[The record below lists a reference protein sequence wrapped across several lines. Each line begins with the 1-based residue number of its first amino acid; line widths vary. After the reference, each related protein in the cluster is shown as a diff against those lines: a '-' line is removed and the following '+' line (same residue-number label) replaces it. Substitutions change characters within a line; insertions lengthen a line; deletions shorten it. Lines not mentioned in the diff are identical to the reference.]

1 MSNFSQPPLSQKK
14 SDRFL
19 HRKRQTNH
27 EKIKNKTLPKRP
39 VSQQKPS
46 EAFLGVPCKRV
57 VFRVPPKAER
67 EAMRLQFEQETRPEF
82 IKFLANTQKKALLAA
97 GITEKQIE
105 NMKNGY
111 TPHGFN
117 THHKLPIFGGGTND
131 FSNLVLIRREP
142 YHDMMHYHLINPQVR
157 GLQENQQKIVTVPDT
172 ESPVFVPPPQYRFL
186 EKWIKKGRKTYG
198 KNKNTSLAEV
208 QSEANRQAYLI
219 AAAAARKGRSA

>member
-1 MSNFSQPPLSQKK
+1 MSNISQSPLLQKK

-19 HRKRQTNH
+19 HQKRQKNH
-27 EKIKNKTLPKRP
+27 
-39 VSQQKPS
+39 QKPKGKTPHNHS
-46 EAFLGVPCKRV
+46 VSRSKAPESFLGVPCKQV

-67 EAMRLQFEQETRPEF
+67 EAMRLEFEQEKRAEF

-105 NMKNGY
+105 GMKNGY

-157 GLQENQQKIVTVPDT
+157 GLQENQQKTVSIPNPET
-172 ESPVFVPPPQYRFL
+172 PVFVPSSQYKFL
-186 EKWIKKGRKTYG
+186 EKWVKKGRKTYG

-208 QSEANRQAYLI
+208 QAEANRQISLV
-219 AAAAARKGRSA
+219 AAAARKGRSA